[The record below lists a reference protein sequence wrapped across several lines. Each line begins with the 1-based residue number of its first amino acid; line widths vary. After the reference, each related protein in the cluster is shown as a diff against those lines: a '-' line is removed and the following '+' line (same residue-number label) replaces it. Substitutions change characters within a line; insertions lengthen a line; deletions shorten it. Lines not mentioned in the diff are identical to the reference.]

1 MSGDGGSISASV
13 CLVMEGPLVPLCV
26 SGDGGSI
33 SASVCLVMEGPL
45 VPLCVW

>member
-33 SASVCLVMEGPL
+33 SGILPPSDTPRELQPND
-45 VPLCVW
+45 